1 MRTLNET
8 QKDFLG
14 GVIAFTLF
22 WLVIGYFTYTQP
34 DYTKS
39 TKAPQIETKHV
50 QSPILEKYG
59 ELITNNK

>member
-1 MRTLNET
+1 MKTLSET

-14 GVIAFTLF
+14 GAIAFTLF
-22 WLVIGYFTYTQP
+22 WLVIGYFTFTQP

-39 TKAPQIETKHV
+39 TKAPQIEAKHV